1 MGMDILAFIIMTVAL
16 LALVIAFTWYM
27 DYYTSMNLLNTAN
40 YVRSLVSSALKH
52 EFETAISIASFNNV
66 VGTFS
71 FTLMLPTS
79 SFSTQGLA
87 INYNI
92 TLYPYQ
98 ERGSNVIELMANIT
112 VMASIGPITR
122 TTSTTILLYSSA
134 QPYNITAYYCY
145 NSTTHQMT
153 TVNLV
158 NSMWVGSRVPN
169 PPPTCIWNNTNI
181 QLGYAV
187 ISINKGY
194 QG

>member
-1 MGMDILAFIIMTVAL
+1 MDVLAFIIMTVAL

-40 YVRSLVSSALKH
+40 YVGSLVSSALKH
-52 EFETAISIASFNNV
+52 EFETAISIASFSNV
-66 VGTFS
+66 VGTFN

-92 TLYPYQ
+92 TLYPHQ
-98 ERGSNVIELMANIT
+98 ERGSNVIELMANIK
-112 VMASIGPITR
+112 VMASLGPITR
-122 TTSTTILLYSSA
+122 VINITTLLYSST

-145 NSTTHQMT
+145 NSTMHQMI

-158 NSMWVGSRVPN
+158 NSMWVESGLPN
-169 PPPTCIWNNTNI
+169 PPPMCTWNNTNI

-187 ISINKGY
+187 ISISKG
-194 QG
+194 